1 MKLVR
6 DRECRIEY
14 FKYENVFLFRKKK
27 KKKKYACFVYV
38 YRYTFKEKKD
48 FVNLCLIV

>member
-27 KKKKYACFVYV
+27 KNMYALYMYIDIHLKKKK
-38 YRYTFKEKKD
+38 T
-48 FVNLCLIV
+48 L

>member
-27 KKKKYACFVYV
+27 KKNMYALYM
-38 YRYTFKEKKD
+38 YID
-48 FVNLCLIV
+48 IDI